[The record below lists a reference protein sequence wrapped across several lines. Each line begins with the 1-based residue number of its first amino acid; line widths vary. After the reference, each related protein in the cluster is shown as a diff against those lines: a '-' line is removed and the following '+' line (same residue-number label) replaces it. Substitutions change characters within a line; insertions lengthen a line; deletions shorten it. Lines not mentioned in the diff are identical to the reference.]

1 MGCINTKRRK
11 DALRKGIDV
20 TPTKRTKN
28 YLKQNNEQN
37 DSPSNGRCHS
47 EPFPE
52 FTDRQKQLVV
62 DSWKIIQEDMSKV
75 GVVMFMKLFETHPDV
90 QEVFM
95 PFKGMTK
102 EDLQYSNQL
111 KTHALRVMGTVDK
124 CLARIDDKKKVQE
137 MLHDLGSRHAMYNA
151 KVDYIDL
158 IGPQFI
164 WAIQP
169 ALKEQWNSEVEE
181 AWSDLF
187 KLISQLMKTA
197 MTF

>member
-52 FTDRQKQLVV
+52 FTDRQKQLVL

-75 GVVMFMKLFETHPDV
+75 GVVMFMK
-90 QEVFM
+90 
-95 PFKGMTK
+95 
-102 EDLQYSNQL
+102 
-111 KTHALRVMGTVDK
+111 
-124 CLARIDDKKKVQE
+124 
-137 MLHDLGSRHAMYNA
+137 
-151 KVDYIDL
+151 
-158 IGPQFI
+158 
-164 WAIQP
+164 
-169 ALKEQWNSEVEE
+169 
-181 AWSDLF
+181 
-187 KLISQLMKTA
+187 
-197 MTF
+197 